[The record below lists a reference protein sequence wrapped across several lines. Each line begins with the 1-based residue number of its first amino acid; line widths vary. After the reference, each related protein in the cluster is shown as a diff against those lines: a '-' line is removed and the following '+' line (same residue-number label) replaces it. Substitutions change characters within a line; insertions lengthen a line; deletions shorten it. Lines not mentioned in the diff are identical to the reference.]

1 MWFLY
6 ITVIFLSAR
15 KMKQNNNNNNKNK
28 FVCTAVTKDD
38 AMEVEGTKPND
49 QLVREIN
56 NLNELLLQNKET
68 KGTTEEEVSITY
80 LSSSLHL
87 M

>member
-1 MWFLY
+1 
-6 ITVIFLSAR
+6 
-15 KMKQNNNNNNKNK
+15 MKQNNNNENK

-38 AMEVEGTKPND
+38 AMEVEGTKPTYD

>member
-1 MWFLY
+1 
-6 ITVIFLSAR
+6 
-15 KMKQNNNNNNKNK
+15 MKQNNNNKNK

-38 AMEVEGTKPND
+38 AMEVEGTKPTYD